1 MNENKRCSNCAKYP
15 FCNKCK
21 EPTGCCEN
29 WMKRKIGKIEEVK

>member
-29 WMKRKIGKIEEVK
+29 WMKRKIEIEEVK